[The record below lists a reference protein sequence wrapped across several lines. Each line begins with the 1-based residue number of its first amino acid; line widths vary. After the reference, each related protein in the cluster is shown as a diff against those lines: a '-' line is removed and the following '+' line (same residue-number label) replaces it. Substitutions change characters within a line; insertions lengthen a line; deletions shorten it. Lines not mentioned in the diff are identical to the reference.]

1 MNNNRSTTTSAI
13 ASSEDS
19 LKILREVSNVYES
32 MKEIR
37 KQAARLAKDGNHSY
51 QALADAMGT
60 TRSAAHQ
67 LLNRDAAA

>member
-1 MNNNRSTTTSAI
+1 MNNKGKTSTPAI
-13 ASSEDS
+13 ATAEDS
-19 LKILREVSNVYES
+19 IKILREVSHVYES
-32 MKEIR
+32 MKAIR

-67 LLNRDAAA
+67 LLNRDAA

>member
-1 MNNNRSTTTSAI
+1 MNDNGNA
-13 ASSEDS
+13 AAPAMAPAQDS
-19 LKILREVSNVYES
+19 LTILREVSHVYES
-32 MKEIR
+32 MKTIR

-67 LLNRDAAA
+67 LLNRDAA